1 MQMEYVA
8 ATVMVPQEIQIP
20 TLGQCT
26 GGCGAYIVS
35 RPRWASIKREVRR
48 QLRGKFK
55 SEASRQACRG
65 CYTKLLAVG
74 DHIDLPS
81 RQITDEVFAEE
92 YNLMRQQSMTDYDVR
107 IALGM
112 TVAAFE
118 KALER
123 GRTAGRVTE
132 DRSKAPETGVM
143 ARAGGHSG
151 GSYSSSRKLQTTR
164 GVTW

>member
-8 ATVMVPQEIQIP
+8 ATIMVPQEIQIP

-26 GGCGAYIVS
+26 GGCGAHIVS
-35 RPRWASIKREVRR
+35 RARWASIKREVRR

-55 SEASRQACRG
+55 SEAARQACRS
-65 CYTKLLAVG
+65 CYAKLLATG

-81 RQITDEVFAEE
+81 RQITNEVFAEE
-92 YNLMRQQSMTDYDVR
+92 YNLMREQGMTDYDVR

-112 TVAAFE
+112 TAAAFE

-123 GRTAGRVTE
+123 AHKGKRVLT
-132 DRSKAPETGVM
+132 
-143 ARAGGHSG
+143 
-151 GSYSSSRKLQTTR
+151 
-164 GVTW
+164 